1 MENTLKISFL
11 FIFLFLSLI
20 SQSTSKWTITVS
32 DPSQPFPFVISKGFF
47 TNLKVTVSSTDP
59 NEPRA
64 SGILSIPQGEFVL
77 SDDITI
83 DTHISTTYDIYLGT
97 SCSSNVEYEKMYEI
111 TLTIDEDE
119 FEIQSFNVTIAKAV
133 QEISI
138 TK

>member
-32 DPSQPFPFVISKGFF
+32 DPFQPFPFVISKGFF

-83 DTHISTTYDIYLGT
+83 DTIYQLHMTYILALVAQVMLNMKK
-97 SCSSNVEYEKMYEI
+97 CK
-111 TLTIDEDE
+111 
-119 FEIQSFNVTIAKAV
+119 
-133 QEISI
+133 
-138 TK
+138 